1 MPLPPPSPRLARA
14 LKVAETLQK
23 SARTSEIDLT
33 RVGALAAT
41 LLARESVQR
50 QLADLTLQL
59 VQRGVQRGIRSLF
72 ALPEMPLS
80 PQSPQSSP
88 QSGRS
93 ANATAESGAQ
103 RPR

>member
-14 LKVAETLQK
+14 IKVAETLQK
-23 SARTSEIDLT
+23 SALTKSVDLT

-72 ALPEMPLS
+72 ALPDMS
-80 PQSPQSSP
+80 PPVTSPQSSP

-93 ANATAESGAQ
+93 ANATAESEAQ
-103 RPR
+103 R